1 MEESLSQATVI
12 KFSCENI
19 DWNQLTY
26 FPRLHT
32 SLHGWIDWSWS
43 GDEIRRF
50 CLAFSD
56 PYPGART
63 RLAAKDVI
71 LKSISYIQT
80 PPIHPFC
87 KGLIFRVDKQKGF
100 VDVWVRDGY
109 LRVKSIVCLKTGD
122 SIFPRLGTRLVTSQD
137 KLIMALNQYP
147 MIKMVLKVSKSQYLS
162 NY

>member
-1 MEESLSQATVI
+1 M
-12 KFSCENI
+12 
-19 DWNQLTY
+19 Y

-50 CLAFSD
+50 CSAFSD

-63 RLAAKDVI
+63 SLGSQDVI

-80 PPIHPFC
+80 QPIHPFC

-100 VDVWVRDGY
+100 SDVWVRDGY
-109 LRVKSIVCLKTGD
+109 LRVKSIVSLNTGD
-122 SIFPRLGTRLVTSQD
+122 PIFPRLGSRLVTSQD
-137 KLIMALNQYP
+137 KLNMALNPVSYDQNG
-147 MIKMVLKVSKSQYLS
+147 IKGV
-162 NY
+162 